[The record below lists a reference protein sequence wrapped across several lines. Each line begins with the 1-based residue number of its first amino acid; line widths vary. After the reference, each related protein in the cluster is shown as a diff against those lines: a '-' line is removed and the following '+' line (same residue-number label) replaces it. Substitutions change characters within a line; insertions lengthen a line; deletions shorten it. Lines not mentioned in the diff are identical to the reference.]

1 MAFSNAEVQAF
12 YDELVADGDL
22 APAERE
28 QLAAVMAKKEGKFKS
43 GVLAQKDYT
52 SKMNTGQADLARLK
66 REYEDKVAA
75 VASMT
80 EDMGAGGITQA
91 QYDAAVADRD
101 KLIKERNEIQMEY
114 LKAVQNIRTS
124 YRDADEIIK
133 NAGMKP
139 DGMVVATGINS
150 PAAGATTPGTAGAA
164 PAVDLS
170 GYVKQDAAQFMV
182 GSILDWEA
190 QRDELQ
196 YEYQQLTGKRL
207 SSVEMMQHLKAN
219 AATRNPLP
227 PQQYIEQVYKF
238 GELRTQKQQ
247 ADLEARVQ
255 KMFDEKWSAA
265 ESKRLA
271 AATAAQGDQSG
282 ISSIF
287 EGSNEGEATT
297 HPDIIP
303 GTGEM
308 YADAERVA
316 MKQLEQAR
324 SVGTGVM

>member
-1 MAFSNAEVQAF
+1 MATFTDKEVEEF
-12 YDELVADGDL
+12 YNELIADGDL
-22 APAERE
+22 EPAQRE
-28 QLAAVMAKKEGKFKS
+28 SLAAIMTKKAPKFKS
-43 GVLAQKDYT
+43 GVLAQRT
-52 SKMNTGQADLARLK
+52 FSSKLDTETQKLK
-66 REYEDKVAA
+66 RLQQEYEDKTAA

-80 EDMGAGGITQA
+80 DELSAGGITQA
-91 QYDAAVADRD
+91 QYDAVVADRA
-101 KLIKERNEIQMEY
+101 KLLAELGEVKQEY
-114 LKAVQNIRTS
+114 LKVNQGLRAN

-133 NAGMKP
+133 TVGMKP
-139 DGMVVATGINS
+139 DGLVTASGLSSPATGATN
-150 PAAGATTPGTAGAA
+150 AANGNTS
-164 PAVDLS
+164 AVDLS

-227 PQQYIEQVYKF
+227 PQRYIEQVYKF